1 MTDLDHDLRAARPD
15 VDRDALVA
23 GSIDLARAVASTP
36 RGRRMPSRRLALGA
50 AALVI
55 AAPVSAAAAGFDPL
69 HTGWF
74 GDPTKNSEDA
84 DGSEWLNI
92 CSPEYGD
99 AIRAHQPAGVLPDG
113 WTWDDATTAIV
124 ADARSNPDCGADGA
138 GAVQQEIGV
147 DSAYARYAICAWS
160 AAAASAG
167 NAGDDAARER
177 AGRELKV
184 LANSELNH
192 AIDGGGIVEFDNRI
206 ADEVLAG
213 DVTGAQERAENNCEM
228 FR

>member
-23 GSIDLARAVASTP
+23 GSIDLARSVARTP
-36 RGRRMPSRRLALGA
+36 RGRRVPSRRVAVGL

-69 HTGWF
+69 HMGWF
-74 GDPTKNSEDA
+74 GDPTRNTEDA
-84 DGSEWLNI
+84 DTSEWLNV

-99 AIRAHQPAGVLPDG
+99 AIRRHEPTSSLPPG
-113 WTWDDATTAIV
+113 WAWEHATERIV
-124 ADARSNPDCGADGA
+124 ADARSNPACDPGGA
-138 GAVQQEIGV
+138 GAMQQEIGV
-147 DSAYARYAICAWS
+147 ASSYARYAICAWS
-160 AAAASAG
+160 DAAAD
-167 NAGDDAARER
+167 AGDTGDDTARER

-184 LANSELNH
+184 LANSDLNH
-192 AIDGGGIVEFDNRI
+192 AIDGGGIVEFDDRV

-213 DVTGAQERAENNCEM
+213 DVSGARERAENNCEM
-228 FR
+228 FK